1 MDASTGISTRW
12 FQNQQQLLPGKWE
25 TFLSVAMEPTF
36 IPDYANGSCKATTLH
51 PPLYS
56 PDHMPSNS
64 GRKIQKTVLN
74 GKLPTKWPDSEDA
87 QKEEEGLVASEP

>member
-1 MDASTGISTRW
+1 MLMEAVK
-12 FQNQQQLLPGKWE
+12 LPPYI
-25 TFLSVAMEPTF
+25 LP
-36 IPDYANGSCKATTLH
+36 
-51 PPLYS
+51 YS

-64 GRKIQKTVLN
+64 GQKIQKTVLN

>member
-1 MDASTGISTRW
+1 MPAQELGLGDFRISSSCSQGNERL
-12 FQNQQQLLPGKWE
+12 FPVQPRSPRL
-25 TFLSVAMEPTF
+25 
-36 IPDYANGSCKATTLH
+36 IPDYANGSGKATTLH

-64 GRKIQKTVLN
+64 GQKIQKTVLN

-87 QKEEEGLVASEP
+87 QKEEEGLVASEPE